1 MRILK
6 FNSIPSNPYI
16 TNTETLLFSK
26 QSMPEA
32 DDKCTFLLCLPC
44 PCLACPAPV
53 LPKCSTILPRDLLQ
67 WEVAAS
73 IFILTLSTAQTFLIY
88 IPSIIDTYFVHA
100 AESDDKCKF
109 LWHYSSSRHTNMFS
123 ERHASTYLI
132 PSIIHTFVHT
142 AQAVD
147 KCAFLLCLSCP
158 LLLKCSVRDGCPTSS
173 KTQQCQVRF
182 WLKV

>member
-1 MRILK
+1 M
-6 FNSIPSNPYI
+6 
-16 TNTETLLFSK
+16 TNARSYFACPAPVL
-26 QSMPEA
+26 
-32 DDKCTFLLCLPC
+32 

-132 PSIIHTFVHT
+132 PFHNSYFCSHGAGCWQMRVLTLPVLPCLAQVSHFSSSRHTNSNMLGERWVPHN
-142 AQAVD
+142 
-147 KCAFLLCLSCP
+147 CL
-158 LLLKCSVRDGCPTSS
+158 KMNY
-173 KTQQCQVRF
+173 KTCQYQVRF

>member
-1 MRILK
+1 M
-6 FNSIPSNPYI
+6 
-16 TNTETLLFSK
+16 TNARSYFACPALVL
-26 QSMPEA
+26 
-32 DDKCTFLLCLPC
+32 

-173 KTQQCQVRF
+173 KTQQYQVRF